1 VKIGIQKNI
10 CLFLCFAKLRKHLV
24 NTAVLKKKIGKIL
37 KYTLFTG
44 IGVLM
49 FWLVYRDQD
58 FGRIRDTLLYHADY
72 RWIAFSLILG
82 LFSHISRTLRWKIAL
97 EPMGENPRTINTF
110 VAVMLSYFMNLLLP
124 RMGEFARC
132 AYLSKYEK
140 IPFPKL
146 LGTVITERIVDMLM
160 LLILIFS
167 LFLLEFDKLIRFG
180 SDNPA
185 VMNNARSLIQS
196 PYLWGGLLLI
206 MLAGFILFRK
216 RNEIKLKN
224 KLMQTLHQVSEG
236 IRSVLSMKRYKTYI
250 AHTVFIWTMYFLMLY
265 VAFFSLEFT
274 SHLSLLAALTTFIL
288 ATFGMVAPVQGGIG
302 AWHFMAE
309 KALSLYGIE
318 SADGK
323 LFALLVHSSTNGMI
337 VVCGIICIVFIP
349 LINRNKR
356 TTAKQEHPIE

>member
-1 VKIGIQKNI
+1 M
-10 CLFLCFAKLRKHLV
+10 
-24 NTAVLKKKIGKIL
+24 KKKIAKIL
-37 KYTLFTG
+37 KYTLFTS

-58 FGRIRDTLLYHADY
+58 FSRIRDTLMYHAQY

-97 EPMGENPRTINTF
+97 EPLDEHPGTINTF
-110 VAVMLSYFMNLLLP
+110 IAVMLSYFMNLLLP

-132 AYLSKYEK
+132 AYLTKYEK

-146 LGTVITERIVDMLM
+146 LGTVITERIVDMIM
-160 LLILIFS
+160 LLLLIVF
-167 LFLLEFDKLIRFG
+167 LFLMEFDKLIRFG
-180 SDNPA
+180 HDNPA
-185 VMNNARSLIQS
+185 IMSNARQLIQS
-196 PYLWGGLLLI
+196 PFLWGGLLLLMI
-206 MLAGFILFRK
+206 AAFLIFRK
-216 RNEIKLKN
+216 RKEMKLKN
-224 KLMQTLHQVSEG
+224 KVIHSFHQLSEG
-236 IRSVLSMKRYKTYI
+236 IRSVLSMKRYKAYI
-250 AHTVFIWTMYFLMLY
+250 AHTIFIWTMYFMMLY

-274 SHLSLLAALTTFIL
+274 SHLPLIAALTTFIL
-288 ATFGMVAPVQGGIG
+288 ATLGMVAPVQAGIG

-309 KALSLYGIE
+309 KALGLYGVE

-337 VVCGIICIVFIP
+337 VVCGILCIVMIP

-356 TTAKQEHPIE
+356 TTTKPEQSIT